1 MERSPLCAVL
11 RPPDLAWAQVALAQL
26 EACGVR
32 HVEIAWRPDD
42 PSWVPQARQLR
53 QAFPSLAFGAAS
65 ACSPAALQAAVAAGF
80 GYAVSPVLDPALLE
94 QALSSGLLLVP
105 GVMTPSE
112 VHRARSLG
120 CALVKLFPAAALG
133 IDYWRQ
139 LRQPLGEPLPR
150 CLAAGG
156 LEVAA
161 ALDWLAAG
169 VDAVALGSAL
179 VRDRDGLPVLDAN
192 LPGLMAALARRS
204 AVDATA

>member
-1 MERSPLCAVL
+1 MCAVL
-11 RPPDLAWAQVALAQL
+11 RPPDQAWACKALAQL
-26 EACGVR
+26 EASGVR

-42 PSWVPQARQLR
+42 PHWVSKARQLR
-53 QAFPSLAFGAAS
+53 QAFPSLALGAAS
-65 ACSPAALQAAVAAGF
+65 VCSPAALQAAVAAGF
-80 GYAVSPVLDPALLE
+80 GYAVSPVLDQALLE
-94 QALSSGLLLVP
+94 QALAAGLVLVP

-133 IDYWRQ
+133 IGYWRQ

-156 LEVAA
+156 LELAT

-169 VDAVALGSAL
+169 VDAVALGSSL

-192 LPGLMAALARRS
+192 LPGLMADLARRS
-204 AVDATA
+204 AGDATA